1 MHTLLVAFGALV
13 IATVAGALLAPA
25 EITVERP
32 FLPAQCLPLRLA
44 PIVRCLRRRRPS

>member
-13 IATVAGALLAPA
+13 IATIAAALLAPA
-25 EITVERP
+25 GITVERP
-32 FLPAQCLPLRLA
+32 FLPAHCAALRLA